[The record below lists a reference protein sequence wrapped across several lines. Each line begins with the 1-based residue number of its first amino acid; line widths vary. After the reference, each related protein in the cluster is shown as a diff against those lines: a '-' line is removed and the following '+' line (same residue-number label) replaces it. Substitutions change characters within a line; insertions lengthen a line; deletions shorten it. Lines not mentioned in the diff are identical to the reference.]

1 MMDSSDDY
9 EKKRPR
15 NNHKFFALATMLS
28 FFILSIL
35 SSFTVFIALFIS
47 PDLFFLVFAVQLMIS
62 AALGVIMLGIRALC
76 RM

>member
-1 MMDSSDDY
+1 MDSSDDY
-9 EKKRPR
+9 EKKKPG

-35 SSFTVFIALFIS
+35 SSFIVFIA
-47 PDLFFLVFAVQLMIS
+47 LFFLVFAVQLMIS